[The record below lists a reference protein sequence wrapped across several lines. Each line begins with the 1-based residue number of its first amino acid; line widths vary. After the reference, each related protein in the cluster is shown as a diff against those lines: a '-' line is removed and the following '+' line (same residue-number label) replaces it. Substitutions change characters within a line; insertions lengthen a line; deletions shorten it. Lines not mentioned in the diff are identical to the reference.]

1 MVLISLQILYVLVNI
16 IKKNVI
22 FGFINDKNLKI
33 MLTLKQIDYA
43 LAVAKNLHFKKAA
56 DECFISPSAMSNA
69 ITELEVQL
77 GVKIF
82 ERSNK
87 KVIVTNLGQEIL
99 SKAKKIKL
107 EVQNIHQLV
116 QHNSGNLNRSISI
129 GIIPTISP
137 YFLPIILPKLQKEFS
152 NLKLKVEE
160 GQSQILTNKV
170 KEGDLEMA
178 ILALPYDVQDLHS
191 FKFWEE
197 DFFWVSHR
205 KNKNA
210 GKSEVSASELEHS
223 ELMLLE
229 DGHCLK
235 DHILDAC
242 NISSSSQ
249 YSLKASSLNT
259 LIQLVKGEMGTTLVP
274 KMALRELVGNKK
286 DLSVSH
292 LNEPGPHR
300 EIALI
305 TRSNYAG
312 MESVKLLL
320 NFFKKSLKE
329 FNKD

>member
-1 MVLISLQILYVLVNI
+1 
-16 IKKNVI
+16 
-22 FGFINDKNLKI
+22 

-56 DECFISPSAMSNA
+56 DECFISPSTLSNA
-69 ITELEVQL
+69 ITELESQL

-99 SKAKKIKL
+99 AKARKIKL
-107 EVQNIHQLV
+107 EVHNIHELA
-116 QHNSGNLNRSISI
+116 QHNSGGLSHSLSI

-137 YFLPIILPKLQKEFS
+137 YFLPIVLPKLQKEFS
-152 NLKLKVEE
+152 NLKLKIEE
-160 GQSQILTNKV
+160 GQSQILTNRV
-170 KEGDLEMA
+170 KEGELDMA
-178 ILALPYDVQDLHS
+178 ILALPYDVQGLLS

-205 KNKNA
+205 LNKNA
-210 GKSEVSASELEHS
+210 GKSEIKASELEHS

-242 NISSSSQ
+242 NISSPSQ

-259 LIQLVKGEMGTTLVP
+259 LIQLVKGKMGTTLVP
-274 KMALRELVGNKK
+274 KMALKELVGNKK
-286 DLSVSH
+286 DLSISH
-292 LNEPGPHR
+292 LAEPGPHR

-305 TRSNYAG
+305 ARPNYAG
-312 MESVKLLL
+312 MESVGLLID
-320 NFFKKSLKE
+320 FFGKSLKE
-329 FNKD
+329 FDQV